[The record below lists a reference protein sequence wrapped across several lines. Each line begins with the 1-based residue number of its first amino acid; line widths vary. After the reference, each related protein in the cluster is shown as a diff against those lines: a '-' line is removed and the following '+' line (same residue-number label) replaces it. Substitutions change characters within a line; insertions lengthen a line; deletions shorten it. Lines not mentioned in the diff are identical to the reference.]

1 MAPRPPSSPGPSSKS
16 RDERK
21 SRTRRALLDSALQQ
35 MRGEHGFSDLSLR
48 EVAKSAGVVPAAFYR
63 HFPSMEALGMV
74 LVDESFATLR
84 QTMRDLRTA
93 PLPTEHLV
101 RESVETFLGYVQ
113 EHELH
118 FRFIAKERYG
128 GSTPIRMAIRQE
140 VRLFT
145 SELATDLARTPGTQ
159 KVTSADL
166 RLIAG
171 LIVQTVSL
179 ATELVLDTDPNDTIS
194 ISQIVSDTDR
204 QLRII
209 LAGAAVWRSGDGS
222 MRRTASP

>member
-1 MAPRPPSSPGPSSKS
+1 
-16 RDERK
+16 
-21 SRTRRALLDSALQQ
+21 

-84 QTMRDLRTA
+84 QTMRNLRTTR
-93 PLPTEHLV
+93 LPTKHVV
-101 RESVETFLGYVQ
+101 RKSVETFLGYVQ

-145 SELATDLARTPGTQ
+145 SELATDLARTPGTG
-159 KVTSADL
+159 KVSSGDL

-179 ATELVLDTDPNDTIS
+179 ATELVLDTDPGDIDAIT
-194 ISQIVSDTDR
+194 QIVDDTDR
-204 QLRII
+204 QLRIV
-209 LAGAAVWRSGDGS
+209 LAGASVWKSEGE
-222 MRRTASP
+222 